1 VRVGKINRLPDNP
14 RSEVLLKLSDRPLT
28 HPRDEIIDTMER
40 IYRYK
45 MTTTSGGNISIR
57 DEAGDIWI
65 TPARVDKGS
74 LTRSDII
81 RLGADGSVEGRHKPS
96 SEHPFHQAI
105 YRVRPDIRAVVHA
118 HPVALV
124 AFSICRETPQTSLF
138 PQAAHVCGLV
148 GYAAYELPGSAQLGE
163 RIAET
168 FARGTN
174 CVMLEN
180 HGVVIGGSDLQEAFQ
195 RFETLEF
202 TAKTIIKASQLG
214 QVSYLTEDQLTLAER
229 PRPVLSEFEP
239 ELATTAEKEIRRELS
254 DFIHRGYRQRLLTS
268 TGGSFSAR
276 LDAESFIISS
286 YRIDRRSIR
295 PEELT
300 LVRSGRREAGKHPSR
315 AVMIHQQI
323 YQAHPGV
330 RAIVNA
336 TPVNATA
343 FSVGTERLDARTIP
357 ESYLFLGEV
366 PSIPFAAEFSD
377 GRDVLRYVSDKHP
390 VALMENN
397 GALILGTSVLDAFD
411 RLEVL
416 ECTAEALI
424 NSRSIG
430 KVRPMNESQI
440 HDLRRTFGM
449 L

>member
-1 VRVGKINRLPDNP
+1 
-14 RSEVLLKLSDRPLT
+14 
-28 HPRDEIIDTMER
+28 
-40 IYRYK
+40 

-57 DEAGDIWI
+57 DESGDIWI
-65 TPARVDKGS
+65 TPARIDKGN
-74 LTRSDII
+74 LTRWDVIGL
-81 RLGADGSVEGRHKPS
+81 RGDGTVEGRHKPS

-138 PQAAHVCGLV
+138 PQAAHVCGAV
-148 GYAAYELPGSAQLGE
+148 GYAAYELPGSADLGE
-163 RIAET
+163 RIAEA
-168 FARGTN
+168 FSRGIN

-214 QVSYLTEDQLTLAER
+214 AVRYLASEQLALAER
-229 PRPVLSEFEP
+229 PRPVLPEFEP
-239 ELATTAEKEIRRELS
+239 GPATTVEKEVRRELC

-276 LDAESFIISS
+276 LDAGSFIISS
-286 YRIDRRSIR
+286 YQIDRRSIAAG
-295 PEELT
+295 ELT
-300 LVRSGRREAGKHPSR
+300 LVRDGRREAGKKPSR
-315 AVMIHQQI
+315 AVMIHHQI

-330 RAIVNA
+330 KAIVNA

-343 FSVGTERLDARTIP
+343 FSVSAEQLDARTIP

-366 PSIPFAAEFSD
+366 PMVPFAAEFGD
-377 GRDVLRYVSDKHP
+377 GREVLKTVSATQP

-430 KVRPMNESQI
+430 QVSPMSEAQI
-440 HDLRRTFGM
+440 GDLRRKFGM